1 MLSNDLWKRFSGLSW
16 SEIPATT
23 RQVARQ
29 CLLDWF
35 ACALAGSQ
43 EPLSKILR
51 DEYAGQSGVAS
62 IIGSDIRVPVQAAA
76 LINGCAGHALDFDDT
91 STVMGGHPSA
101 PVIPAALAAA
111 EELDCSGEDLLTA
124 IIVGIEVES
133 RLGILVGAAHY
144 ARGWHVTSTMGVF
157 GAAAGV
163 AHLMK
168 LSDESFGCAMGLA
181 ASQSSGLKANFGT
194 MTKPFHAGHAAE
206 RGLLSAR
213 LAARGFTSN
222 PQSFEGNQGLL
233 EAASTGKPARERY
246 DAYSEQWLTEHILFK
261 YHSACYLTHASIE
274 CLLQLGHSAGAVD
287 CDKITV
293 TVNPSL
299 LNVCGIEHP
308 STGLEAKFSLR
319 ATSALAVLGYDTADP
334 ATYSDDLF
342 DNDTLNQMIDRV
354 TVMTD
359 DGLTG
364 TQSRVVVQGQDGET
378 HEAFFDTG
386 IPATD
391 LDDQQRKLESKFRH
405 LVATVSDRGDEL
417 QRKISEI
424 ERLQHVRHWLD

>member
-1 MLSNDLWKRFSGLSW
+1 MLSSELWERYSGLSW
-16 SEIPATT
+16 SEIPPTT
-23 RQVARQ
+23 RRVARQ
-29 CLLDWF
+29 CLLDWT
-35 ACALAGSQ
+35 ACALAGSK
-43 EPLSKILR
+43 EPLSEILR
-51 DEYAGQSGVAS
+51 DEYADRSGVSS
-62 IIGSDIRVPVQAAA
+62 IIGSDTKAPAQVAA

-101 PVIPAALAAA
+101 PVIPAALATA

-133 RLGILVGAAHY
+133 RLGTLVGTQHY

-163 AHLMK
+163 AFLMK
-168 LSDESFGCAMGLA
+168 LSNGSFGCAMGLA
-181 ASQSSGLKANFGT
+181 ASQASGLKANFGT

-222 PQSFEGNQGLL
+222 PESFEGNQGLL
-233 EAASTGKPARERY
+233 EAASTGKLAQERH
-246 DAYSEQWLTEHILFK
+246 DAYSDQWLTEHVLFK
-261 YHSACYLTHASIE
+261 YHAACYLTHASIE
-274 CLLQLGHSAGAVD
+274 CLLQLGNAAVAG

-299 LNVCGIEHP
+299 LNVCGIEKP
-308 STGLEAKFSLR
+308 ATGLEAKFSLR
-319 ATSALAVLGYDTADP
+319 ATSALTVLGYDTTDP
-334 ATYSDDLF
+334 GTYSDKLF
-342 DNDTLNQMIDRV
+342 DSDAVNQMIDRV
-354 TVMTD
+354 TVTTD
-359 DGLTG
+359 DDLTG
-364 TQSRVVVQGQDGET
+364 TQSRVAVLDKDGES
-378 HEAFFDTG
+378 HQAFFDTG

-405 LVATVSDRGDEL
+405 IVAPVSDRSDEL
-417 QRKISEI
+417 ERRIGNV
-424 ERLQHVRHWLD
+424 ERLHRIRHWLD